1 MKNAA
6 EANCEGNR
14 EIEALRH
21 LRTGIVAHLATF
33 WEATRASDRFLRR
46 TAGFAGFPTTRTDS
60 ARKFS
65 IKGRLPELLF
75 IYSGLS
81 YVSAGRGPRFL
92 LWTASSDPPSCC
104 SDHTQKKSCPQH
116 LHVSLFGLRAY
127 RTRRRSENNPECPCA
142 SPTRLSHP
150 LRRLV
155 SLFTHLLLGR

>member
-1 MKNAA
+1 MLPRRIAK
-6 EANCEGNR
+6 
-14 EIEALRH
+14 EIEKSKHCGIYEPELSRIWPHSGKPREPQIAFFGEQRGLPASLLQGRILRN
-21 LRTGIVAHLATF
+21 
-33 WEATRASDRFLRR
+33 
-46 TAGFAGFPTTRTDS
+46 
-60 ARKFS
+60 FS
-65 IKGRLPELLF
+65 TKGRLPELLF